1 MNFTAEL
8 WEWEG
13 KAAWVFVTV
22 PADVS
27 ADIREMPRLPR
38 GFGSVRVQ
46 VALGGSRWR
55 TSVFPQSKEG
65 TYLLP
70 VKRAVRDAEGVEV
83 GDLVTIDLEPLE

>member
-65 TYLLP
+65 TYVLP
-70 VKRAVRDAEGVEV
+70 VKRAVREAEGVDI
-83 GDLVTIDLEPLE
+83 GDVVTIDLEPLE

>member
-22 PADVS
+22 PVDVS
-27 ADIREMPRLPR
+27 ADIREMPRMPR

-70 VKRAVRDAEGVEV
+70 VKRAVREAEGVDV

>member
-27 ADIREMPRLPR
+27 ADIREMPRMPR

-83 GDLVTIDLEPLE
+83 GDLVMIDLEPLE

>member
-27 ADIREMPRLPR
+27 ADIREMPRMPR

>member
-13 KAAWVFVTV
+13 KGAWVFVTV
-22 PADVS
+22 PEDVS
-27 ADIREMPRLPR
+27 ADIREMPRMPR

-65 TYLLP
+65 TYVLP
-70 VKRAVRDAEGVEV
+70 VKRAVREAEGVEI
-83 GDLVTIDLEPLE
+83 GDVVTIDLEPLE